1 MKFKNKLIDELINLI
16 MTQVKLY
23 KKSLDT
29 RGKKNIILYKEI
41 IKIFLTRLETNL
53 TWVRLST
60 IYNISKSYIHNIF
73 YISLKNYYMHF

>member
-1 MKFKNKLIDELINLI
+1 MQVKNILIDELINLI

-53 TWVRLST
+53 TWNRLST

-73 YISLKNYYMHF
+73 YKWTSYGVF

>member
-29 RGKKNIILYKEI
+29 RGKKNIILY
-41 IKIFLTRLETNL
+41 IKKL
-53 TWVRLST
+53 
-60 IYNISKSYIHNIF
+60 
-73 YISLKNYYMHF
+73 